1 MKNKL
6 RLTIFLSA
14 ILVASQFANAAGEK
28 LNIQKR
34 PLNIKELANRAEFES
49 KEAARNM
56 GKVYDES
63 TDPESA
69 EVLNFVEAEMG
80 HKEASEI
87 SQRPRVAP
95 VPN

>member
-1 MKNKL
+1 MKQIL

-14 ILVASQFANAAGEK
+14 ILLASNYANAVGEK

-34 PLNIKELANRAEFES
+34 PLNMKEIASRAEAERRA
-49 KEAARNM
+49 AARNM
-56 GKVYDES
+56 DQIFDES
-63 TDPESA
+63 QQTESA

-80 HKEASEI
+80 HKEASEV
-87 SQRPRVAP
+87 SQRPRVTP